1 MVKNEKKYNVT
12 DSIKQE
18 RGKSLFIM
26 KENQE
31 PEKKDHISFREALF
45 RGMTEL
51 LVIIL
56 GVLFFFLIYKIDV
69 IFAVIEKILGI
80 LMPVILGAV
89 IAYLLIPVDEYFEK
103 IYLKYFGKHL
113 KTEAKRK
120 KIIRIGGVAT
130 SILLFLIIL
139 FMLIYLVVPQIYFN
153 TRNLILALPGQVRDL
168 MEWITEKMSDDTELS
183 SIVTRIYQEAMNFLS
198 TWVKTDMLD
207 QLYLVIDGVLGALN
221 VVAEFFIGI
230 IIAVYLMISRET
242 FMSQGKKVI
251 YAFFNDEHAEMFI
264 QLLKECNR
272 IFGGFING
280 KLLDSLIIGILC
292 FIGASLLQMPY
303 SVLVA
308 VIIGVTNVIPFFG
321 PYIGAIPSTILI
333 MLASPS
339 KGLIFIVFILVL
351 QQFDGNILGPKIL
364 GDSIGLSPFWIIF
377 AILLGGGLFGIVGML
392 FGVPVFAVFYFLV
405 KSFIDY
411 RLSKKG
417 KVID

>member
-1 MVKNEKKYNVT
+1 
-12 DSIKQE
+12 
-18 RGKSLFIM
+18 M
-26 KENQE
+26 KENLKENRE
-31 PEKKDHISFREALF
+31 PEKKDHISFRDALF

-69 IFAVIEKILGI
+69 IFAGIEKILGI

-103 IYLKYFGKHL
+103 IYIKYFGKYF
-113 KTEAKRK
+113 KTRAKRK
-120 KIIRIGGVAT
+120 KYIRMGGVAT
-130 SILLFLIIL
+130 AIFLFVIVL
-139 FMLIYLVVPQIYFN
+139 FMLIYLVVPQIYNN
-153 TRNLILALPGQVRDL
+153 TRNLLLALPGQVRDL
-168 MEWITEKMSDDTELS
+168 MEWITEKMADDTELS
-183 SIVTRIYQEAMNFLS
+183 SIVTRVYSEAMNFLS
-198 TWVKTDMLD
+198 TWVKTDMID
-207 QLYLVIDGVLGALN
+207 QLYLVIDGLLGAVN

-230 IIAVYLMISRET
+230 IIAVYLMVSRET
-242 FMSQGKKVI
+242 FVSQGKKVI
-251 YAFFNDEHAEMFI
+251 YAFLNDEHANMFI

-292 FIGASLLQMPY
+292 FIGCSLLQMPY

-333 MLASPS
+333 MLDSPS

-377 AILLGGGLFGIVGML
+377 AILLGGGLFGVVGML
-392 FGVPVFAVFYFLV
+392 FGVPVFAVFHFLI

-411 RLSKKG
+411 RLSKKD
-417 KVID
+417 KIID

>member
-1 MVKNEKKYNVT
+1 
-12 DSIKQE
+12 
-18 RGKSLFIM
+18 M

-31 PEKKDHISFREALF
+31 PEKKGHISFREALF

-69 IFAVIEKILGI
+69 IFAVIEKIIGI

-89 IAYLLIPVDEYFEK
+89 IAYLLIPVDDYFEN
-103 IYLKYFGKHL
+103 IYLKYFGKHF
-113 KTEAKRK
+113 KTKAKRK
-120 KIIRIGGVAT
+120 KYIRFAGVAT

-139 FMLIYLVVPQIYFN
+139 FMLVYLVVPQIYSN
-153 TRNLILALPGQVRDL
+153 TRNLILALPGQVRSL
-168 MEWITEKMSDDTELS
+168 MEWITEKMSNDTELS
-183 SIVTRIYQEAMNFLS
+183 SIISRIYQEAMNFLS

-207 QLYLVIDGVLGALN
+207 QLYLVIDGVLGALS
-221 VVAEFFIGI
+221 VVTEFFIGI
-230 IIAVYLMISRET
+230 IIAAYLMISRET

-251 YAFFNDEHAEMFI
+251 YAFLNDEHAGMFI
-264 QLLKECNR
+264 RLLKECNR

-292 FIGASLLQMPY
+292 FVGVSLLQMPY

-339 KGLIFIVFILVL
+339 KGMIFIVFILVL

-377 AILLGGGLFGIVGML
+377 AILLGGGLFGVVGML
-392 FGVPVFAVFYFLV
+392 FGVPVFAVFYYLI

-411 RLSKKG
+411 RLTKKD
-417 KVID
+417 KVMD

>member
-1 MVKNEKKYNVT
+1 
-12 DSIKQE
+12 
-18 RGKSLFIM
+18 M
-26 KENQE
+26 KENLKENRE
-31 PEKKDHISFREALF
+31 PEKKDHISFRDALF

-69 IFAVIEKILGI
+69 IFAGIEKILGI

-103 IYLKYFGKHL
+103 IYIKYFGKYF
-113 KTEAKRK
+113 KTRAKRK
-120 KIIRIGGVAT
+120 KFIRMGGVAT
-130 SILLFLIIL
+130 AIFLFVIVL
-139 FMLIYLVVPQIYFN
+139 FMLIYLVVPQIYNN
-153 TRNLILALPGQVRDL
+153 TRNLLLALPGQVRDL
-168 MEWITEKMSDDTELS
+168 MEWITEKMADDTELS
-183 SIVTRIYQEAMNFLS
+183 GIVTRVYSEAMNFLS
-198 TWVKTDMLD
+198 TWVKTDMID
-207 QLYLVIDGVLGALN
+207 QLYLVIDGLLGAVN

-230 IIAVYLMISRET
+230 IIAVYLMVSRET
-242 FMSQGKKVI
+242 FVSQGKKVI
-251 YAFFNDEHAEMFI
+251 YAFLNDEHANMFI

-292 FIGASLLQMPY
+292 FIGCSLLQMPY

-333 MLASPS
+333 MLDSPS

-377 AILLGGGLFGIVGML
+377 AILLGGGLFGVVGML
-392 FGVPVFAVFYFLV
+392 FGVPVFAVFHFLI

-411 RLSKKG
+411 RLSKKD
-417 KVID
+417 KIID

>member
-1 MVKNEKKYNVT
+1 
-12 DSIKQE
+12 
-18 RGKSLFIM
+18 
-26 KENQE
+26 
-31 PEKKDHISFREALF
+31 
-45 RGMTEL
+45 MTEL

-69 IFAVIEKILGI
+69 IFAGIEKILGI

-103 IYLKYFGKHL
+103 IYIKYFGKYF
-113 KTEAKRK
+113 KTRAKRK
-120 KIIRIGGVAT
+120 KFIRMGGVAT
-130 SILLFLIIL
+130 AIFLFVIVL
-139 FMLIYLVVPQIYFN
+139 FMLIYLVVPQIYNN
-153 TRNLILALPGQVRDL
+153 TRNLLLALPGQVRDL
-168 MEWITEKMSDDTELS
+168 MEWITEKMADDTELS
-183 SIVTRIYQEAMNFLS
+183 GIVTRVYSEAMNFLS
-198 TWVKTDMLD
+198 TWVKTDMID
-207 QLYLVIDGVLGALN
+207 QLYLVIDGLLGAVN

-230 IIAVYLMISRET
+230 IIAVYLMVSRET
-242 FMSQGKKVI
+242 FVSQGKKVI
-251 YAFFNDEHAEMFI
+251 YAFLNDEHANMFI

-292 FIGASLLQMPY
+292 FIGCSLLQMPY

-333 MLASPS
+333 MLDSPS

-377 AILLGGGLFGIVGML
+377 AILLGGGLFGVVGML
-392 FGVPVFAVFYFLV
+392 FGVPVFAVFHFLI

-411 RLSKKG
+411 RLSKKD
-417 KVID
+417 KIID

>member
-1 MVKNEKKYNVT
+1 
-12 DSIKQE
+12 
-18 RGKSLFIM
+18 M

-31 PEKKDHISFREALF
+31 SEKKDHISFRDALF

-69 IFAVIEKILGI
+69 IFAGIEKILGI

-103 IYLKYFGKHL
+103 IYIKYFGKYF
-113 KTEAKRK
+113 KTRAKRN

-130 SILLFLIIL
+130 AIFLFLIIL
-139 FMLIYLVVPQIYFN
+139 FMLVYLVVPQIYNN
-153 TRNLILALPGQVRDL
+153 TRNLLLALPGQVSNL
-168 MEWITEKMSDDTELS
+168 MVWITEKMADDTELS
-183 SIVTRIYQEAMNFLS
+183 SIISRIYHEAMNFLS
-198 TWVKTDMLD
+198 TWVKTDMID
-207 QLYLVIDGVLGALN
+207 QLYLVIDGLLGAVN

-230 IIAVYLMISRET
+230 IIAVYLMVSREI
-242 FMSQGKKVI
+242 FVLQGKKVI
-251 YAFFNDEHAEMFI
+251 HAFLNDEHASMFI

-292 FIGASLLQMPY
+292 FVGVSLLQMPY

-333 MLASPS
+333 MLDSPS

-377 AILLGGGLFGIVGML
+377 AILLGGGLFGVVGML
-392 FGVPVFAVFYFLV
+392 FGVPVFAVLYFLI

-411 RLSKKG
+411 RLSKKD
-417 KVID
+417 KIID

>member
-1 MVKNEKKYNVT
+1 
-12 DSIKQE
+12 
-18 RGKSLFIM
+18 M
-26 KENQE
+26 KENLKENRE
-31 PEKKDHISFREALF
+31 PEKKDHISFRDALF

-69 IFAVIEKILGI
+69 IFAGIEKILGI

-103 IYLKYFGKHL
+103 IYIKYFGKYF
-113 KTEAKRK
+113 KTRAKRK
-120 KIIRIGGVAT
+120 KFIRMGGVAT
-130 SILLFLIIL
+130 AIFLFVIVL
-139 FMLIYLVVPQIYFN
+139 FMLIYLVVPQIYNN
-153 TRNLILALPGQVRDL
+153 TRNLLLALPGQVRDL
-168 MEWITEKMSDDTELS
+168 MEWITEKMADDTELS
-183 SIVTRIYQEAMNFLS
+183 SIVTRVYSEAMNFLS
-198 TWVKTDMLD
+198 TWVKTDMID
-207 QLYLVIDGVLGALN
+207 QLYLVIDGLLGAVN

-230 IIAVYLMISRET
+230 IIAVYLMVSRET
-242 FMSQGKKVI
+242 FVSQGKKVI
-251 YAFFNDEHAEMFI
+251 YAFLNDEHANMFI

-333 MLASPS
+333 MLDSPS

-377 AILLGGGLFGIVGML
+377 AILLGGGLFGVVGML
-392 FGVPVFAVFYFLV
+392 FGVPVFAVFHFLI

-411 RLSKKG
+411 RLSKKD
-417 KVID
+417 KIID

>member
-1 MVKNEKKYNVT
+1 MN
-12 DSIKQE
+12 
-18 RGKSLFIM
+18 
-26 KENQE
+26 ENQE
-31 PEKKDHISFREALF
+31 PVKKDHMSFREAFF

-51 LVIIL
+51 IVISL
-56 GVLFFFLIYKIDV
+56 GVLIFFFIYKIEV
-69 IFAVIEKILGI
+69 IFAIIEKILGI
-80 LMPVILGAV
+80 LLPVILGAV
-89 IAYLLIPVDEYFEK
+89 IAYLLIPVDDYFEK
-103 IYLKYFGKHL
+103 IYQQYFGKHI
-113 KTEAKRK
+113 KKAGRRK
-120 KIIRIGGVAT
+120 KVIRAAGVAT
-130 SILLFLIIL
+130 AIFLFLVIL
-139 FMLIYLVVPQIYFN
+139 FVLISLVVPQIYSN
-153 TRNLILALPGQVRDL
+153 TRNLILALPGQVRSL
-168 MEWITEKMSDDTELS
+168 MEWLTEKMADDTELS
-183 SIVTRIYQEAMNFLS
+183 SIITRLYQEAMNFLS

-207 QLYLVIDGVLGALN
+207 QIYLVIDGVLGAIN

-230 IIAVYLMISRET
+230 IIAVYLMMSRET
-242 FMSQGKKVI
+242 FKRQGKKVI
-251 YAFFNDEHAEMFI
+251 YAFLNDEHAGMLI
-264 QLLKECNR
+264 NLLKECNR

-292 FIGASLLQMPY
+292 FVGASILGMPY

-364 GDSIGLSPFWIIF
+364 GDSIGLSPFWIIV
-377 AILLGGGLFGIVGML
+377 AILLGGGLFGVVGML
-392 FGVPVFAVFYFLV
+392 FGVPVFAVFYFLI

-411 RLSKKG
+411 RLSRKG

>member
-1 MVKNEKKYNVT
+1 
-12 DSIKQE
+12 
-18 RGKSLFIM
+18 M
-26 KENQE
+26 KENLKENRE
-31 PEKKDHISFREALF
+31 PEKKDHISFRDALF

-69 IFAVIEKILGI
+69 IFAGIEKILGI

-103 IYLKYFGKHL
+103 IYIKYFGKYF
-113 KTEAKRK
+113 KTRAKRK
-120 KIIRIGGVAT
+120 KFIRMGGVAT
-130 SILLFLIIL
+130 AIFLFVIVL
-139 FMLIYLVVPQIYFN
+139 FMLIYLVVPQIYNN
-153 TRNLILALPGQVRDL
+153 TRNLLLALPGQVRDL
-168 MEWITEKMSDDTELS
+168 MEWITEKMADDTELS
-183 SIVTRIYQEAMNFLS
+183 SIVTRVYSEAMNFLS
-198 TWVKTDMLD
+198 TWVKTDMID
-207 QLYLVIDGVLGALN
+207 QLYLVIDGLLGAVN

-230 IIAVYLMISRET
+230 IIAVYLMVSRET
-242 FMSQGKKVI
+242 FVSQGKKVI
-251 YAFFNDEHAEMFI
+251 YAFLNDEHANMFI

-292 FIGASLLQMPY
+292 FIGCSLLQMPY

-333 MLASPS
+333 MLDSPS

-377 AILLGGGLFGIVGML
+377 AILLGGGLFGVVGML
-392 FGVPVFAVFYFLV
+392 FGVPVFAVFHFLI

-411 RLSKKG
+411 RLSKKD
-417 KVID
+417 KIID

>member
-1 MVKNEKKYNVT
+1 
-12 DSIKQE
+12 
-18 RGKSLFIM
+18 
-26 KENQE
+26 
-31 PEKKDHISFREALF
+31 
-45 RGMTEL
+45 MTEL

-69 IFAVIEKILGI
+69 IFAGIEKILGI

-103 IYLKYFGKHL
+103 IYIKYFGKYF
-113 KTEAKRK
+113 KTRAKRK
-120 KIIRIGGVAT
+120 KFIRMGGVAT
-130 SILLFLIIL
+130 AIFLFVIVL
-139 FMLIYLVVPQIYFN
+139 FMLIYLVVPQIYNN
-153 TRNLILALPGQVRDL
+153 TRNLLLALPGQVRDL
-168 MEWITEKMSDDTELS
+168 MEWITEKMADDTELS
-183 SIVTRIYQEAMNFLS
+183 SIVTRVYSEAMNFLS
-198 TWVKTDMLD
+198 TWVKTDMID
-207 QLYLVIDGVLGALN
+207 QLYLVIDGLLGAVN

-230 IIAVYLMISRET
+230 IIAVYLMVSRET
-242 FMSQGKKVI
+242 FVSQGKKVI
-251 YAFFNDEHAEMFI
+251 YAFLNDEHANMFI

-292 FIGASLLQMPY
+292 FIGCSLLQMPY

-333 MLASPS
+333 MLDSPS

-377 AILLGGGLFGIVGML
+377 AILLGGGLFGVVGML
-392 FGVPVFAVFYFLV
+392 FGVPVFAVFHFLI

-411 RLSKKG
+411 RLSKKD
-417 KVID
+417 KIID